1 MVGLRVPQGLPGSS
15 SDVPLL
21 LRSERR
27 EHGMQCPTAP
37 AVRQAPALPEKM
49 LSLGAGWA
57 LMGRGRGWPPERP
70 GPDGE

>member
-1 MVGLRVPQGLPGSS
+1 
-15 SDVPLL
+15 
-21 LRSERR
+21 
-27 EHGMQCPTAP
+27 MQCPTAP